1 MIGSSRVLVMLLQT
15 AVVLDLW
22 TWFDL
27 GFSPQLFVGS
37 CPRWLKISAGRS
49 ATCVFRV
56 RVEPEIRSP
65 AGGMPRRNQEKLN
78 YWESPKELQY
88 CMTKAYRHGAYS
100 HRGRLS
106 RGGWIKMS
114 ESADLFQITVGQL
127 WDALAL
133 EENSGQKKRFE
144 VSRGWIRAAQGHSSD
159 SGLRHP
165 SDVYLEV
172 QPRTPATNPRRAQQ
186 SLPTSET
193 MRMGPTLGAPR
204 TSLQRAKAKARPSV
218 IQCLKDY
225 GECGAV
231 PKMVNLFASA
241 TILESALPE
250 INVQGSIF
258 VVCRIVER
266 HILRLSILD

>member
-1 MIGSSRVLVMLLQT
+1 MQPAEDALKALGVGLEGTPSKNRQGVSSSSKHDEKESDHNHPTRRNRNACFGAGSFRVLVMFLQT

-56 RVEPEIRSP
+56 RGEPEIRSP

-78 YWESPKELQY
+78 YWESPKELKY

-114 ESADLFQITVGQL
+114 DSADLFQINVSQL

-133 EENSGQKKRFE
+133 EENSG
-144 VSRGWIRAAQGHSSD
+144 H
-159 SGLRHP
+159 
-165 SDVYLEV
+165 
-172 QPRTPATNPRRAQQ
+172 
-186 SLPTSET
+186 
-193 MRMGPTLGAPR
+193 
-204 TSLQRAKAKARPSV
+204 
-218 IQCLKDY
+218 
-225 GECGAV
+225 
-231 PKMVNLFASA
+231 
-241 TILESALPE
+241 
-250 INVQGSIF
+250 
-258 VVCRIVER
+258 
-266 HILRLSILD
+266 